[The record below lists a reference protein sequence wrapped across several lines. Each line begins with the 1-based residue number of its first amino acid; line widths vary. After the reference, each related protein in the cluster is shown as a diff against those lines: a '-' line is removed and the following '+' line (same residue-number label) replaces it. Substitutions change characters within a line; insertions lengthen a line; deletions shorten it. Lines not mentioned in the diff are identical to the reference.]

1 MKSNQYWEVENDE
14 SSADR
19 SILSRLFI
27 LYRIVLKKIWSI
39 KASQPGLRYLFASTF
54 LPLTKNER
62 KLREFKDSHAGERC
76 FIIGNGPSLNN
87 LDLKKLQ
94 NETTFGVNAIYT
106 NYEKM
111 GFYPSY
117 YVVEDVFVA
126 EDRHAEINAY
136 KHSKKFFGNYLRYC
150 LTPDETTTLLN
161 VIVNYHE
168 YKNFPHFSTNALARV
183 YVGGTV
189 TYLCLQL
196 AFYMG
201 FSEVY
206 LIGFDHNYSI
216 PESALTS
223 KDGSAILSTD
233 DDPNHFNPAYFGK
246 GKRWH
251 DPNVDRMEKAL
262 KKAGATFEQH
272 GKKVYNATAGGKL
285 EVFER
290 VEFDSLF

>member
-1 MKSNQYWEVENDE
+1 MKT
-14 SSADR
+14 R
-19 SILSRLFI
+19 LSIY
-27 LYRIVLKKIWSI
+27 YRILVKKLWSI
-39 KASQPGLRYLFASTF
+39 KAGQPGLRYLFASAF
-54 LPLTKNER
+54 FPLTKNER
-62 KLREFKDSHAGERC
+62 KLRAFKDWHAGERC
-76 FIIGNGPSLNN
+76 FIIGNGPSLNK

-94 NETTFGVNAIYT
+94 HETTFGVNAIYT

-111 GFYPSY
+111 GFYPTY

-126 EDRHAEINAY
+126 EDRRDEINAY
-136 KHSKKFFGNYLRYC
+136 KHSTKFFGNYLRYC
-150 LTPDETTTLLN
+150 LTPDEATTLLD
-161 VIVNYHE
+161 VIVNYRE
-168 YKNFPHFSTNALARV
+168 YKNFPHFSTNALKQV

-206 LIGFDHNYSI
+206 LIGLDHSYSI
-216 PESALTS
+216 PKSALTS
-223 KDGSAILSTD
+223 KDGSAILSTA
-233 DDPNHFNPAYFGK
+233 DDPNHFDPAYFGK

-251 DPNVDRMEKAL
+251 DPNLDRMEKAL
-262 KKAGATFEQH
+262 KKAGATFELH
-272 GKKVYNATAGGKL
+272 GKKIYNATAGGKL